1 MNSIELIRL
10 ALNLP
15 TNWEVTGV
23 EFSGEDSQSL
33 HITACYVKKDK
44 FINENGTESDIY
56 DFIDRSF
63 RYKNLFQLTCY
74 IHCKVPQIMDVN
86 GKIKQVE
93 TPWSHH

>member
-15 TNWEVTGV
+15 ANWEVTDV

-33 HITACYVKKDK
+33 HITACYTRKDI
-44 FINENGTESDIY
+44 FINENGSEADICN
-56 DFIDRSF
+56 FIDRSF

-86 GKIKQVE
+86 GKIKQVQ